1 MFRQYRKLEA
11 GEFLLAG
18 GDCSQ
23 GGSDSNTCV
32 FISKTKLDI
41 PLVYHSRG
49 VAAQMTAAIQPVL
62 ESIFDSVGVK
72 PTVCFERNN
81 GGASEMERLEAMN
94 RLGKYNLFV
103 MPRIGQK
110 DEGKDDT
117 DTKKL
122 GWDTNITTRPILL
135 GDWLVS
141 FNREVLGIYDEEILK
156 EHKTF
161 IVNKHGK
168 PEASKG
174 KHDDL
179 VFGCAIG
186 WQLYNR
192 CDQSTD
198 YQTANQAKF
207 GHNYEDVNK
216 GLKKKWNL

>member
-1 MFRQYRKLEA
+1 MFRQYRKIEA

-18 GDCSQ
+18 ADCSQ
-23 GGSDSNTCV
+23 GGNDSNACP

-49 VAAQMTAAIQPVL
+49 VAAQMTAVIHPTL
-62 ESIFDSVGVK
+62 EKIFDITGVK
-72 PTVCFERNN
+72 PVIGYERNN
-81 GGASEMERLEAMN
+81 GGASEMERLDAMN
-94 RLGKYNLFV
+94 RLGKYSLFI
-103 MPRIGQK
+103 MPKIGQK
-110 DEGKDDT
+110 PDGNKDE
-117 DTKKL
+117 TKKF
-122 GWDTNITTRPILL
+122 GWDTNVATRPILL
-135 GDWLVS
+135 GDWLVA
-141 FNREVLGIYDEEILK
+141 FNNKALGIYDEEIIK

-161 IVNKHGK
+161 IINKQGK

-198 YQTANQAKF
+198 YQMSNQGKY
-207 GHNYEDVNK
+207 GTNYENVNK
-216 GLKKKWNL
+216 GLKSKWNL